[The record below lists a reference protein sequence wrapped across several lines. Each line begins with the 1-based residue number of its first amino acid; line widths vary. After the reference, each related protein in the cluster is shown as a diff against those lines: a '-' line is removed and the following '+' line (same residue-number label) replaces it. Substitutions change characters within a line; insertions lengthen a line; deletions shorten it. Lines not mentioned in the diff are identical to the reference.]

1 VRAAP
6 GGDGEARASWLQRA
20 AALCGWQ
27 LVTPAPGDAVQPE
40 WHQAIDS
47 GGDTVVEL
55 ACPGLK
61 RLDGTTIVEARVK
74 VAPIVE
80 SPQTLV
86 ESPQTRS
93 PAQPPPPPPD
103 DEMPKMCIEPDLP
116 AVAAAPPLVAIEA
129 LATAVARAPEPG
141 PAVPVPASIPN
152 ALPAAHEA
160 PLALL
165 PPHSATPML
174 AFAALSGESAI
185 GAEEAA
191 AAAISAA
198 RALRIV
204 SDDPAMN
211 DEALAAEVALAVT
224 RPPGEEHVHGDL
236 VEART
241 EEIRALLDPQA
252 HSKGSH

>member
-1 VRAAP
+1 
-6 GGDGEARASWLQRA
+6 
-20 AALCGWQ
+20 
-27 LVTPAPGDAVQPE
+27 VQPE

-47 GGDTVVEL
+47 GGDTVIEL

-61 RLDGTTIVEARVK
+61 RMDGTAIVEARVK
-74 VAPIVE
+74 VAPVLE
-80 SPQTLV
+80 APQARPP
-86 ESPQTRS
+86 S
-93 PAQPPPPPPD
+93 QPPPPPPD
-103 DEMPKMCIEPDLP
+103 EELPEESIEPVLP
-116 AVAAAPPLVAIEA
+116 AAAAAPPLLAVEA
-129 LATAVARAPEPG
+129 LASAIARAPEPV
-141 PAVPVPASIPN
+141 PAVPVPASIPD
-152 ALPAAHEA
+152 ALPPAPQA

-185 GAEEAA
+185 GPEEAA
-191 AAAISAA
+191 AAALSAA

-224 RPPGEEHVHGDL
+224 RPPGEEHVHGEL

-252 HSKGSH
+252 HSKESH